1 MIKLSRIN
9 GMPFFLNAELI
20 EQIESTPDTVIT
32 LISGKTVMVAEPIE
46 TVLKRI
52 MTYRS
57 RLFRGPRVRR
67 TKKGKEKC

>member
-20 EQIESTPDTVIT
+20 EQIESTPDTVLT
-32 LISGKTVMVAEPIE
+32 LVNGKTIMVAEPVE
-46 TVLKRI
+46 KVLKRI
-52 MTYRS
+52 MAYRS
-57 RLFRGPRVRR
+57 RIFRGIRVRR